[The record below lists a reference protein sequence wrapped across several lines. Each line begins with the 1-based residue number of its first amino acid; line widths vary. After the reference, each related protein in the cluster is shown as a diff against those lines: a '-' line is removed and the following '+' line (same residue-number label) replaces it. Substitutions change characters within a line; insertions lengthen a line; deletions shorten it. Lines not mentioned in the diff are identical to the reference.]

1 LSAVRDCLCNIFA
14 GILHTGDRSSS
25 LLLLTT
31 CENVDG
37 VQDHEIHLEYLFVLQ
52 IRISDAELRLAVF
65 VTGNERVAEWQRIRL
80 WLKSDWCSLSIYTIA
95 CKRG

>member
-1 LSAVRDCLCNIFA
+1 MSAVRDCLCNIFA
-14 GILHTGDRSSS
+14 ATLFIGDHFSS
-25 LLLLTT
+25 LLLLIT

-37 VQDHEIHLEYLFVLQ
+37 VQDHEIHLKYLFGLE
-52 IRISDAELRLAVF
+52 IRLSDAELRLALF
-65 VTGNERVAEWQRIRL
+65 VIGNERVAERQRIRL